1 MAAQCVRLARRSLPA
16 LALSLRPSPRLLCT
30 ATKQKNSG
38 QNLEEDVGQSE
49 QKADPPATEKTLL
62 EEKVKLEEQLK
73 ETVEKYKRALA
84 DTENLRQ
91 RSQKLVEEAKL
102 YGGMWPKTKHKT
114 KSQLSPAP
122 AATLWDPGWSLPIS
136 ELQVCHCQKRGH
148 VQPHAPHMGEKR
160 LRGQSGP
167 HVASASPLS
176 WSSWGRGHWELVL
189 FPHNLGAREPQDP
202 QWPLKQ
208 AGSRGR
214 ADLGLCSF
222 SSPRHQLL
230 SEAAEG
236 LLHTQPSQDASFQ
249 EAPMAAAPGS
259 QAHEAGCPL
268 APEALWCRAAYP
280 RSQAKSL
287 QHLQSQLSLR
297 HWADD

>member
-1 MAAQCVRLARRSLPA
+1 
-16 LALSLRPSPRLLCT
+16 
-30 ATKQKNSG
+30 
-38 QNLEEDVGQSE
+38 
-49 QKADPPATEKTLL
+49 
-62 EEKVKLEEQLK
+62 
-73 ETVEKYKRALA
+73 
-84 DTENLRQ
+84 
-91 RSQKLVEEAKL
+91 
-102 YGGMWPKTKHKT
+102 MWPKTKHKT

-176 WSSWGRGHWELVL
+176 WSSRGRGHWELVL

-249 EAPMAAAPGS
+249 EALMAAAPGS

-280 RSQAKSL
+280 RSQGEPVGPPGIGPGLS
-287 QHLQSQLSLR
+287 SQ
-297 HWADD
+297 